1 MMYRRIRTP
10 ITETE
15 LDLLR
20 GKLRS
25 AEFSL
30 NSATAAQEALR
41 KEIAQR
47 DQAIAQAG
55 EDLKERLQQID
66 QMKADVEAAA
76 AQRGQTDQ
84 RVVDAQQKLAEAD
97 ERIKELSM
105 DADSLREQRK
115 ELEAKLKDMD
125 KLKEA
130 DSAFTE
136 KASKLIADYEAQ
148 IEANKRQIQDL
159 AAQVVRL
166 TTEYEGQFETDK
178 TRIEALNEQVARLT
192 AESSKVDGL
201 NEQVARL
208 TAESSQIQALNEQI
222 IRLTAESS
230 ELAAHT
236 EEETR
241 ERQSLE
247 AALNAE
253 LERSRQLNVRLAE
266 LENEKSQFDR
276 LLDEERQSAAKG
288 MELLLMAQQ
297 NLSRVFKQGNGDAAP
312 NGKNGHAAAPEALT
326 APVEE
331 EVPAA
336 VALASK

>member
-47 DQAIAQAG
+47 DQAIAKAG
-55 EDLKERLQQID
+55 EDLKEKLQQID
-66 QMKADVEAAA
+66 QMKADVEAATA
-76 AQRGQTDQ
+76 RRAEAEQK
-84 RVVDAQQKLAEAD
+84 VVDGQQKVAEAD

-115 ELEAKLKDMD
+115 ELESKLRDMD
-125 KLKEA
+125 TLKEA
-130 DSAFTE
+130 DSAFSE
-136 KASKLIADYEAQ
+136 KATKLIADYEAQ

-159 AAQVVRL
+159 SAQVVRL

-178 TRIEALNEQVARLT
+178 MRIETLSEQVTRLS
-192 AESSKVDGL
+192 AESL
-201 NEQVARL
+201 Q
-208 TAESSQIQALNEQI
+208 TQALNEQI
-222 IRLTAESS
+222 ARLTAESS
-230 ELAAHT
+230 ELATHN

-253 LERSRQLNVRLAE
+253 LERTRQLTARLAE

-312 NGKNGHAAAPEALT
+312 NGKNGHGTAPEGLT
-326 APVEE
+326 EPGQ

-336 VALASK
+336 VALVSE